1 MTEERDRR
9 ARRSLGSLIADVP
22 TLIVNLLKDELE
34 NIKRELTKRLAS
46 LGIGIGLLVFA
57 GLLAFFLLAVL
68 IAAAVLGLSTVFAPW
83 LAALLTAAGLLVI
96 IIVLALVGLA
106 SVKKG
111 MPPVPKE
118 AVDSLKK
125 DVNVVKGLGQS

>member
-22 TLIVNLLKDELE
+22 TLIVKLLKDEVE
-34 NIKRELTKRLAS
+34 NLKRELTKRLAS

-83 LAALLTAAGLLVI
+83 LAALLTAAGLLII

>member
-22 TLIVNLLKDELE
+22 TLIVKLLKDELE

-83 LAALLTAAGLLVI
+83 LAALLTAAGLLII

>member
-22 TLIVNLLKDELE
+22 TLIVKLLKDELE

-68 IAAAVLGLSTVFAPW
+68 ITAAVLGLATVFPPW
-83 LAALLTAAGLLVI
+83 LAALLTAAGLLII
-96 IIVLALVGLA
+96 IIVLALVGLS

-118 AVDSLKK
+118 AVESLKK

>member
-9 ARRSLGSLIADVP
+9 ARRPLGSLIADVP
-22 TLIVNLLKDELE
+22 ALIVKLLKDELE

-46 LGIGIGLLVFA
+46 LGVGIGLLVFA
-57 GLLAFFLLAVL
+57 ALLAFFLLAVL

-83 LAALLTAAGLLVI
+83 LAALITAGGLLVI
-96 IIVLALVGLA
+96 IAILALVGISSIKRGL
-106 SVKKG
+106 
-111 MPPVPKE
+111 PPVPKE

-125 DVNVVKGLGQS
+125 DVNVVKGLGRS

>member
-22 TLIVNLLKDELE
+22 TLIVKLLKDELE

-118 AVDSLKK
+118 AVESLKK

>member
-1 MTEERDRR
+1 VTEERDRR

-22 TLIVNLLKDELE
+22 TLIVTLLKDELE
-34 NIKRELTKRLAS
+34 NLKRELTKRLAS
-46 LGIGIGLLVFA
+46 LGIGIGLFVFA

-68 IAAAVLGLSTVFAPW
+68 IAAAVLGLATVFPAW
-83 LAALLTAAGLLVI
+83 LAALLTAAGLLII
-96 IIVLALVGLA
+96 IIVLVLIGVA

-111 MPPVPKE
+111 IPPVPQE
-118 AVDSLKK
+118 AIDSLKK

>member
-22 TLIVNLLKDELE
+22 TLIVKLLKDELE

-46 LGIGIGLLVFA
+46 LGIGIGLFVFA
-57 GLLAFFLLAVL
+57 ALLAFFMLAVL
-68 IAAAVLGLSTVFAPW
+68 IAAAVLGLATVFPAW
-83 LAALLTAAGLLVI
+83 LAALLTAAGLLII
-96 IIVLALVGLA
+96 IIVLVLIGVA

-111 MPPVPKE
+111 VPPVPKE
-118 AVDSLKK
+118 AVESLKK
-125 DVNVVKGLGQS
+125 DVNVVKGLGRS